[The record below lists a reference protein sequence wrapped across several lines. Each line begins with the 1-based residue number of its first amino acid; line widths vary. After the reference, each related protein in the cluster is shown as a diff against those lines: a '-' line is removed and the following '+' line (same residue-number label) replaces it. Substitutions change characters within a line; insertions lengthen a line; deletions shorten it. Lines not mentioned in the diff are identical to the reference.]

1 MLAFVFD
8 KNHII
13 EGEQKRHL
21 FEIVSGHLFRQ
32 IHVCNNMWQQYY
44 SLALCMGRIV
54 ALDIPSVGIDI
65 YDKKLIEIHNNIEN
79 LLTVFNFTNKLKMN
93 EQNKKVLLDRWNYER
108 EAWEGR
114 KSTTSQYVDFE
125 IMEKI
130 IGIL

>member
-1 MLAFVFD
+1 
-8 KNHII
+8 
-13 EGEQKRHL
+13 
-21 FEIVSGHLFRQ
+21 
-32 IHVCNNMWQQYY
+32 
-44 SLALCMGRIV
+44 MGRVI

-65 YDKKLIEIHNNIEN
+65 YDMKLIEIYNNMEN

>member
-1 MLAFVFD
+1 
-8 KNHII
+8 
-13 EGEQKRHL
+13 
-21 FEIVSGHLFRQ
+21 
-32 IHVCNNMWQQYY
+32 
-44 SLALCMGRIV
+44 
-54 ALDIPSVGIDI
+54 
-65 YDKKLIEIHNNIEN
+65 
-79 LLTVFNFTNKLKMN
+79 MN